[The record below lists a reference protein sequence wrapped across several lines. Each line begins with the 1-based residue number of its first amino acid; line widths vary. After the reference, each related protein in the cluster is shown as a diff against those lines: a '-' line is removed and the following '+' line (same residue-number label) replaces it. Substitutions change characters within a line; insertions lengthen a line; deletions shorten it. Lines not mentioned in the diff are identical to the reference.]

1 MPRSAIISIGNEIL
15 LGKTLN
21 TNLAWLAGELA
32 LLGLPVD
39 YALTVK
45 DDSAAIHKAL
55 EQCWSEY
62 DIVITTGG
70 LGPTDDDITKRSIAE
85 FFETDLIFDPVS
97 WEDVQ
102 ARFAIRQLPTPDINR
117 NQALLPRGFTAL
129 RNERGTAPGL
139 FFTAGEK
146 CFLAF
151 AGVPLEMQ
159 FVFETQARDLL
170 RERYGTDNA
179 IVQTTLHTF
188 GISESALAE
197 LLSGFRI
204 PDNVNLAWLPQT
216 GRVDLRLYGSDP
228 DAVAGAVVDCL
239 PWIRDFYWGQDED
252 TPVSVLSAWLKQRGE
267 TISVAE
273 SCTGGLVQKMITD
286 LTGSSEIFSGGVVAY
301 SNALKTTLLR
311 VRAETLER
319 YGAVSQECAREMAQ
333 GIKDLTDSSV
343 AISVTG
349 VAGPDGG
356 TELKPVGTVCF
367 GFSFLNE
374 VTGLTQRFS
383 GDRAGIRHK
392 AAEFAILHLMKLLQ
406 GI

>member
-1 MPRSAIISIGNEIL
+1 
-15 LGKTLN
+15 
-21 TNLAWLAGELA
+21 
-32 LLGLPVD
+32 
-39 YALTVK
+39 
-45 DDSAAIHKAL
+45 
-55 EQCWSEY
+55 
-62 DIVITTGG
+62 
-70 LGPTDDDITKRSIAE
+70 
-85 FFETDLIFDPVS
+85 
-97 WEDVQ
+97 
-102 ARFAIRQLPTPDINR
+102 
-117 NQALLPRGFTAL
+117 
-129 RNERGTAPGL
+129 
-139 FFTAGEK
+139 
-146 CFLAF
+146 
-151 AGVPLEMQ
+151 
-159 FVFETQARDLL
+159 
-170 RERYGTDNA
+170 
-179 IVQTTLHTF
+179 
-188 GISESALAE
+188 
-197 LLSGFRI
+197 
-204 PDNVNLAWLPQT
+204 
-216 GRVDLRLYGSDP
+216 VDLRLYGSDP

>member
-39 YALTVK
+39 YAVTVK

-85 FFETDLIFDPVS
+85 FFETDLVFDPMV

-117 NQALLPRGFTAL
+117 NQAMLPRGFTAL

-159 FVFETQARDLL
+159 IVFETQARDLL